1 MPASKPGADAVDA
14 LIYDATSP
22 EFSQRLIAPVP
33 LPDPLED
40 IDFRFGLKAEI
51 ERSFSH
57 AGRADGWDEYRDVR
71 VPTEAGFP

>member
-33 LPDPLED
+33 LED
-40 IDFRFGLKAEI
+40 IDFRF
-51 ERSFSH
+51 
-57 AGRADGWDEYRDVR
+57 
-71 VPTEAGFP
+71 